1 MFPIAAVSP
10 ASLRARRSARPR
22 NPNDLASGRGDRGH
36 LHRNRHDLQLQ
47 RADQF
52 RNKRFEHYCINHTFV
67 LRAAAAGSGAGR
79 ARSTY
84 VGPIQTY
91 QGSTVDDSDCQ
102 AKLKALPT
110 GETCLQPTQVC
121 VDASPTTRTINGVA
135 VTHDCWQWQAT
146 YQCSTLSS
154 ANDCATLSAK
164 SNCSFDHEVCLD
176 PRRSVPVRSR
186 ARSTNARRL
195 PRRRATQ
202 PIPAAAMSI
211 ASMGAAPSFRHR
223 RRLIWPM
230 RSWR

>member
-1 MFPIAAVSP
+1 
-10 ASLRARRSARPR
+10 LRQFRQPVFVHAGQPDQEIT
-22 NPNDLASGRGDRGH
+22 PNDLASGRGIAVIFTETDTTYNCSAQTNFGTSASRPIASTTR
-36 LHRNRHDLQLQ
+36 LCFEPPPQ
-47 RADQF
+47 DQAPG
-52 RNKRFEHYCINHTFV
+52 V
-67 LRAAAAGSGAGR
+67 PG
-79 ARSTY
+79 STY

-176 PRRSVPVRSR
+176 PAGRCLSGQERGLQMHDACHDAEQPSLFLQRRCLLHRWE
-186 ARSTNARRL
+186 L
-195 PRRRATQ
+195 H
-202 PIPAAAMSI
+202 PASDI
-211 ASMGAAPSFRHR
+211 AGA
-223 RRLIWPM
+223 
-230 RSWR
+230 

>member
-1 MFPIAAVSP
+1 
-10 ASLRARRSARPR
+10 
-22 NPNDLASGRGDRGH
+22 
-36 LHRNRHDLQLQ
+36 LQ

-52 RNKRFEHYCINHTFV
+52 RNKRFEHLLHQPQRLCFV
-67 LRAAAAGSGAGR
+67 PPPQDQAPGVPG
-79 ARSTY
+79 STY

-176 PRRSVPVRSR
+176 PRRSVHVRSR